1 MASKGDKDVVLD
13 LAKYS
18 DQRVRVKFQ
27 VLFEARYVLIIDFRS
42 EILNS
47 AWNITF
53 I

>member
-27 VLFEARYVLIIDFRS
+27 VYLKVFIADMYQS
-42 EILNS
+42 CTAEIKES
-47 AWNITF
+47 
-53 I
+53 